1 MIMKRLSTHFNAST
15 TSNDD
20 PTQLKQAEES
30 WQYLEDMPLD
40 LLEQKMDEL
49 GESLQQAIDFVRDQE
64 EEVLEKLEEIDNLR
78 EKLNRATGEEH
89 TAVLE
94 ELLEE
99 ENRCH
104 LLAKT
109 LIGQRRT
116 LDTLKV
122 TLNKY
127 QQIFLKRKRD
137 AIFNLD
143 QQGLNFYSVGKDV
156 SNVSWARQKNKFML
170 SYPVLYTASAALILL
185 LTLPSA
191 IFRVP
196 PLSILQALGDQ
207 QGREAVLSGDSRK
220 LQNYLREIKLQE
232 KGDRDLEN

>member
-1 MIMKRLSTHFNAST
+1 MIMKRLSTHFNDST
-15 TSNDD
+15 ASNDD

-30 WQYLEDMPLD
+30 WQYLEEMPLD

-49 GESLQQAIDFVRDQE
+49 GQSLQQAIDFVRDQE
-64 EEVLEKLEEIDNLR
+64 EEVLEKLEEIDKLR
-78 EKLNRATGEEH
+78 EKLDTATDEEH
-89 TAVLE
+89 TAVLD

-116 LDTLKV
+116 LDTLKG

-127 QQIFLKRKRD
+127 QQIFLKRKRET
-137 AIFNLD
+137 IFQLD
-143 QQGLNFYSVGKDV
+143 QQGLNFYAVGSEP
-156 SNVSWARQKNKFML
+156 SNFSQGKRRRKFIL
-170 SYPVLYTASAALILL
+170 SYPVLYTTSAALIFL

-191 IFRVP
+191 ILRVP

-232 KGDRDLEN
+232 KRDRDL

>member
-1 MIMKRLSTHFNAST
+1 MIMKRLSTHRKDSAQR
-15 TSNDD
+15 NDD
-20 PTQLKQAEES
+20 PTQLKQGEES

-49 GESLQQAIDFVRDQE
+49 GQSLQQAIDFVRDQE
-64 EEVLEKLEEIDNLR
+64 EEVLEKLEEIDKLR
-78 EKLNRATGEEH
+78 EKLDTATGEKH
-89 TAVLE
+89 TAVLD
-94 ELLEE
+94 ELLDE

-109 LIGQRRT
+109 MIGQRRT
-116 LDTLKV
+116 LDTLKG

-127 QQIFLKRKRD
+127 QQIFLKRKRET
-137 AIFNLD
+137 IFQLD
-143 QQGLNFYSVGKDV
+143 QQGLNFYAVGSEP
-156 SNVSWARQKNKFML
+156 SNFSQGKRTRKFIL
-170 SYPVLYTASAALILL
+170 SYPVLYTASAALIFL

-191 IFRVP
+191 ILRVP

-232 KGDRDLEN
+232 KRDQNLGN

>member
-1 MIMKRLSTHFNAST
+1 MIMKRLSTHLNDST
-15 TSNDD
+15 ASNDD

-30 WQYLEDMPLD
+30 WQYLEQMPLD

-49 GESLQQAIDFVRDQE
+49 GQSLQQAIDFVRDQE
-64 EEVLEKLEEIDNLR
+64 EEVLEKLEEIDKLR
-78 EKLNRATGEEH
+78 EKLDTATGEEH
-89 TAVLE
+89 TAVLD

-116 LDTLKV
+116 LDTLKG

-127 QQIFLKRKRD
+127 QHIFLKRKREV
-137 AIFNLD
+137 IFNLD
-143 QQGLNFYSVGKDV
+143 QQELNFYSVGHES
-156 SNVSWARQKNKFML
+156 SNFSQAKRTRKFIL
-170 SYPVLYTASAALILL
+170 SYPVLYTASAALIFL

-191 IFRVP
+191 ILRVP

-207 QGREAVLSGDSRK
+207 QGREAVFSGDSRK
-220 LQNYLREIKLQE
+220 LQNYLRQIQLQE
-232 KGDRDLEN
+232 KRDRDWEN